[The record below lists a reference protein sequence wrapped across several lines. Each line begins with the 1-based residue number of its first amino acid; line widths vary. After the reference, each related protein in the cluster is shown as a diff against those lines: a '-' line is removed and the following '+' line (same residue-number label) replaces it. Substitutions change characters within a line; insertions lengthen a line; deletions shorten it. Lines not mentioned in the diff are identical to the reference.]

1 MINKN
6 RNLAQKWR
14 AKTFAQIIGQPL
26 SVRMLQNSLY
36 ANRIFPVYLFSG
48 NRGCGKTSMARIFA
62 AALNCH
68 KLDAFRQ
75 EPKTQVLP
83 CLMCDSCLAMSNH
96 EHPDFIEMDA
106 ASHTGVDNV
115 RDIIDAASLVPV
127 LGRMRIYLLDEAHM
141 LSKAAFNAFLKVL
154 EEPPM
159 SVVFILATTDPQKII
174 DTVRS
179 RCFNVFFNPVEQ
191 EALVAYLKTV
201 CAQEGIEADESGL
214 GRIAQNAQ
222 GCVRD
227 ALTLI
232 EQVWYAH
239 ARITNHTVAQTLNA
253 VNDSLIITLVQ
264 ALSDANT
271 HATLSCIAQLG
282 MQYDALQLLHAIAMA
297 LRLTIW
303 YQLGIAQTHSW
314 YQDQSFLNLVQQ
326 APQARLIY
334 LLQQAADVELVLIKA
349 INKRI
354 CLEAFLL
361 RMCDNTERKSSR
373 SGNDIAIPIEK
384 KEFDNNPI
392 KSEQIKTSVE
402 QPIESQP
409 IINSPWQQFMALI
422 QQKGDNLLYSIF
434 KQARCLSVD
443 EDSGQLDMVLPD
455 SLLLFKDM
463 IDNHKLLWS
472 DCLQQVYG
480 KPIAVTIIFDAQA
493 PVVELK
499 PIQKNPPTPSSN
511 QAPSNI
517 KKNNYG
523 QQAVKQ
529 KQVLLDV
536 SDANKWQKTA
546 LVLEFFPGTVTKI
559 GEAS

>member
-14 AKTFAQIIGQPL
+14 AKTFAQIIGQSL

-75 EPKTQVLP
+75 EPKAQALP
-83 CLMCDSCLAMSNH
+83 CLTCDSCRAMSNH

-179 RCFNVFFNPVEQ
+179 RCFNVFFSPVEQ
-191 EALVAYLKTV
+191 ESLAQYLKTV
-201 CAQEGIEADESGL
+201 CTQEGIEADDAGL
-214 GRIAQNAQ
+214 IRVAQDSQ

-239 ARITNHTVAQTLNA
+239 ARITNQTVTQTLNA
-253 VNDSLIITLVQ
+253 VNDALVITLVQ
-264 ALSDANT
+264 ALVNADVSA
-271 HATLSCIAQLG
+271 LVSCIAQLG
-282 MQYDALQLLHAIAMA
+282 MHYDALQLLQAIAMA
-297 LRLTIW
+297 LRLGIW
-303 YQLGIAQTHSW
+303 YQLGIPQSHSW
-314 YQDQSFLNLVQQ
+314 YQDQSFINMVSPTSQQ
-326 APQARLIY
+326 RLIT
-334 LLQQAADVELVLIKA
+334 LLQQVADTELILIKA

-361 RMCDNTERKSSR
+361 RMCDKNERTSAGSNNTTADVVATTASVHNATKP
-373 SGNDIAIPIEK
+373 APITT
-384 KEFDNNPI
+384 
-392 KSEQIKTSVE
+392 SSVE
-402 QPIESQP
+402 PEVP
-409 IINSPWQQFMALI
+409 LNPWQQFTALI

-434 KQARCLSVD
+434 KQGRCLNVD
-443 EDSGQLDMVLPD
+443 LEAGSLDIVLPD

-463 IDNHKLLWS
+463 IDKHTSLWS
-472 DCLQQVYG
+472 DCLQQAYG
-480 KPIAVTIIFDAQA
+480 KPIAGTIIFDAQA
-493 PVVELK
+493 PAVELK
-499 PIQKNPPTPSSN
+499 PIQKSTPVPTSTH
-511 QAPSNI
+511 QTATTI

-523 QQAVKQ
+523 QTSVKS
-529 KQVLLDV
+529 KPAPLLDV
-536 SDANKWQKTA
+536 SDSNKWQKTS